1 MSALTNTSVT
11 MLCCLCG
18 TVITPNAAAQ
28 CNDCLASSFD
38 LTAILNNNRGGDLFV
53 CRCKRC
59 LRYQLGHAN
68 SRRYEAME
76 PESGELMALC
86 LKSIPA
92 IAENHGK
99 VNDALNAGV
108 SSVELIDSSW
118 VWTEPHSKR
127 IKLRLTVK
135 ARLSAADI
143 SIQVRM

>member
-1 MSALTNTSVT
+1 
-11 MLCCLCG
+11 
-18 TVITPNAAAQ
+18 
-28 CNDCLASSFD
+28 
-38 LTAILNNNRGGDLFV
+38 
-53 CRCKRC
+53 
-59 LRYQLGHAN
+59 
-68 SRRYEAME
+68 
-76 PESGELMALC
+76 MALC

-143 SIQVRM
+143 SIQQRVMVTFREKNKQCPDCDREFTNRTWDAIVQVRERRDGDGMGNIGRLELAISKSKEVRRR